1 MTERHFIMAKL
12 SLPIEVKNGTDFN
25 LYREKLKIEFDNC
38 LELPDDASKSDLDVI
53 YCILPSMRPNSD
65 PVETNQDDV
74 PEYKDD
80 SKVVDVKPI
89 MVQLNRSKGY
99 PKAKNRMTFKRYP
112 KTQRFTRR
120 QYSKESNNPS
130 D

>member
-1 MTERHFIMAKL
+1 MTERHFIMAKV

-53 YCILPSMRPNSD
+53 YRIFPSMRPEQ
-65 PVETNQDDV
+65 PLEKQD
-74 PEYKDD
+74 E
-80 SKVVDVKPI
+80 SKVDIKPI
-89 MVQLNRSKGY
+89 MVQLNRSKGF
-99 PKAKNRMTFKRYP
+99 PKVKNRMTFKRYP
-112 KTQRFTRR
+112 KIQRFTRR
-120 QYSKESNNPS
+120 RYSKESNNPN